1 MPIKL
6 DVLGFFQWVLGMALC
21 CLCTDLKILG
31 SEALFFF
38 FFGTEQDIVGH
49 ALEPL
54 GAWLVLFCLLSIW
67 RKQAHSRG
75 LVAIGLNKART
86 ALCS

>member
-1 MPIKL
+1 MCW
-6 DVLGFFQWVLGMALC
+6 GFFQWVLGMGLC

-31 SEALFFF
+31 SEALFF
-38 FFGTEQDIVGH
+38 GTEQDIVGH
-49 ALEPL
+49 ASEPL
-54 GAWLVLFCLLSIW
+54 GAWLFCCLQSIW

-75 LVAIGLNKART
+75 LVPIGLNKART